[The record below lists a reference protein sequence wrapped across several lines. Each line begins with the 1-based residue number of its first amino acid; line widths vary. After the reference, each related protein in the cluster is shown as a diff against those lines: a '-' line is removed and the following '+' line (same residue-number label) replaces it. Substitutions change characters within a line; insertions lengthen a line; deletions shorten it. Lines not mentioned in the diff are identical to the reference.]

1 MRLSALSGALAVLLF
16 VYSDRCNFTLRF
28 VWPPSSNAMQV
39 TAASAIAES
48 RRLLTT
54 RHKGKKE
61 EDGLGL
67 VGSRET
73 TAQLQ
78 YIVPVLDLQLPVD
91 VFNFPGRRQR
101 RRRQLR
107 TRTGAMKGQ
116 GREKR
121 KSEGRA
127 EGGGRREG
135 VGATVASV
143 AGEWAARR
151 WRRRAAR
158 RRRRRRGVRWSAE
171 RCGVRFSLTG
181 RAEFYLRSP
190 RRMSRSGSNQ
200 IKMSK
205 NHNDN
210 IWS

>member
-1 MRLSALSGALAVLLF
+1 M
-16 VYSDRCNFTLRF
+16 
-28 VWPPSSNAMQV
+28 
-39 TAASAIAES
+39 
-48 RRLLTT
+48 TT

-127 EGGGRREG
+127 EGGGKGWGPPSRPPRG
-135 VGATVASV
+135 NGQRDVGAGVRRGAVAV
-143 AGEWAARR
+143 AGE
-151 WRRRAAR
+151 
-158 RRRRRRGVRWSAE
+158 
-171 RCGVRFSLTG
+171 
-181 RAEFYLRSP
+181 
-190 RRMSRSGSNQ
+190 
-200 IKMSK
+200 
-205 NHNDN
+205 
-210 IWS
+210 

>member
-1 MRLSALSGALAVLLF
+1 MRLSALNGALAVLLF

-39 TAASAIAES
+39 TAAGAIAES
-48 RRLLTT
+48 RRLLTA

-127 EGGGRREG
+127 EGGGRRAEG
-135 VGATVASV
+135 RKGWGPPSRPSRGNGQRDVGAGVRRGTVAVAV
-143 AGEWAARR
+143 AGE
-151 WRRRAAR
+151 
-158 RRRRRRGVRWSAE
+158 
-171 RCGVRFSLTG
+171 
-181 RAEFYLRSP
+181 
-190 RRMSRSGSNQ
+190 
-200 IKMSK
+200 
-205 NHNDN
+205 
-210 IWS
+210 

>member
-1 MRLSALSGALAVLLF
+1 MRLSALNGALAVLLF

-39 TAASAIAES
+39 TAAGAIAES
-48 RRLLTT
+48 RRLLTA

-101 RRRQLR
+101 RRLQLR

-127 EGGGRREG
+127 EGGGGGRGGGHRR
-135 VGATVASV
+135 V
-143 AGEWAARR
+143 
-151 WRRRAAR
+151 
-158 RRRRRRGVRWSAE
+158 RRGGMGSATLAPA
-171 RCGVRFSLTG
+171 CG
-181 RAEFYLRSP
+181 AAPSP
-190 RRMSRSGSNQ
+190 SPSPESEVVSRTVWCSILANGSR
-200 IKMSK
+200 
-205 NHNDN
+205 
-210 IWS
+210 

>member
-1 MRLSALSGALAVLLF
+1 MAVLLF
-16 VYSDRCNFTLRF
+16 VYSDRCNLTLHF
-28 VWPPSSNAMQV
+28 VWPPSSNALQV
-39 TAASAIAES
+39 TVASAIAES

-91 VFNFPGRRQR
+91 VFNFPGRRQWR
-101 RRRQLR
+101 RRRSVADTDR
-107 TRTGAMKGQ
+107 GDEGTR
-116 GREKR
+116 KR
-121 KSEGRA
+121 KEEERG

-135 VGATVASV
+135 VGATVASA

-171 RCGVRFSLTG
+171 RCGVRLSLTG
-181 RAEFYLRSP
+181 RAEFQFRSSANVTI
-190 RRMSRSGSNQ
+190 RVFGKTSCKSNDGRGGHQ
-200 IKMSK
+200 
-205 NHNDN
+205 
-210 IWS
+210 